1 MIAGLLDDEDD
12 GKGLLDAAR
21 DLASAFTNL
30 LKAAQEGGGVDTEVS
45 VLSTWQQVW
54 ARWSNSYDVIA
65 WLAIP
70 ANKAEF
76 PNLQHT
82 YFPNGYL

>member
-1 MIAGLLDDEDD
+1 MIAGLLDDGDD

-45 VLSTWQQVW
+45 VLSTLTASMGKMKQ
-54 ARWSNSYDVIA
+54 
-65 WLAIP
+65 L
-70 ANKAEF
+70 
-76 PNLQHT
+76 L
-82 YFPNGYL
+82 